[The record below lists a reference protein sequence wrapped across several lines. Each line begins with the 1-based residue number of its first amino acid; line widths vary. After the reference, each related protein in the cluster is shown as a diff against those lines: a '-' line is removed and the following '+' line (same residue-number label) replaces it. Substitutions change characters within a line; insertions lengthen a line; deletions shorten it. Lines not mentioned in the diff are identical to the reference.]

1 MVLTLVADT
10 IMQIDITQSNRKTA
24 VRRVV
29 QNNTEDEHQDGK
41 PAKKTEKEKSELSE
55 EQECVSEVK
64 KKHKTDHIRFACF
77 TYVIYLQKK

>member
-10 IMQIDITQSNRKTA
+10 IMQIGITQSNRKTA

-29 QNNTEDEHQDGK
+29 QKNTEDEHQDGK

-64 KKHKTDHIRFACF
+64 KTK
-77 TYVIYLQKK
+77 QN